1 MKSKY
6 PGALPQWVQ
15 ICTDI
20 LVSVQEQ
27 CYFVI
32 ASHHLAAHRRFTMSS
47 RPASDAAEVRRSE
60 VGGSQRKEEQR
71 LSEIDR
77 KCDMFL
83 YTLHKWLSCTHLI
96 PADLYLYF
104 CVLVP
109 LGFVDF

>member
-60 VGGSQRKEEQR
+60 VLNEKKSNVYQR
-71 LSEIDR
+71 LTENVICFYIHYISG
-77 KCDMFL
+77 
-83 YTLHKWLSCTHLI
+83 
-96 PADLYLYF
+96 
-104 CVLVP
+104 LVVP
-109 LGFVDF
+109 I